1 MTSSYLGIISRHG
14 LNTLQLENDH
24 LARFFLLHAYRG
36 RHPRLLCCW
45 AILDVA
51 HAEFIQRLIQ
61 AGDPDNA
68 LLMLN
73 LLSIDLGTLLPE
85 ATDDHEPHSTFG

>member
-14 LNTLQLENDH
+14 LKTLQLENDH
-24 LARFFLLHAYRG
+24 LARFFLRRAYGRRHARFV
-36 RHPRLLCCW
+36 CCW
-45 AILDVA
+45 AILDNA

-61 AGDPDNA
+61 AGDHDNA

-73 LLSIDLGTLLPE
+73 LLSTDLGTLLPE
-85 ATDDHEPHSTFG
+85 ATDDHESHSTFA